1 MKFFKWLFSLF
12 SKKEEKE
19 EVKPISTP
27 SSTIKEEKPQQEVKP
42 VSKYITENDF
52 KELAEQ
58 FNIEIAALKAIFKV
72 EAGSKSGF
80 LKEDPNI
87 PVTLEEGHIFYKYLQ
102 NKHRNAS
109 EIAQKYPTICYKT
122 WTKQYYKTGL
132 NEYKRYLKA
141 AEIDEE
147 CAMLATSWGMGQCM
161 GFNYKECGYKS
172 VKEFVNAMYES
183 ERNQLLAMCNFI
195 KSNSKMYK
203 ALKNKDFNTF
213 ASIYNGSGQVEYY
226 ASKLKQAYANYSHQ
240 YSLTN

>member
-72 EAGSKSGF
+72 EAGGKSGF

-195 KSNSKMYK
+195 KSNNKMYK

-240 YSLTN
+240 YSLAN